1 MASFLGSV
9 GLNIAS
15 KASKESKR
23 DATQP
28 FIMFGY
34 DRQINFI
41 SMAIPG
47 IVLGFVVTM
56 NQSMY
61 KDESLL
67 LINPRNKD
75 GGLRYE
81 RWNEVPCLRQYCWN
95 HLTNVQPEQSHQLL
109 QFQYRNF
116 SINSNKYYQVYL
128 WYPYM
133 YK

>member
-23 DATQP
+23 DATQH

-56 NQSMY
+56 TQEFDFNQ
-61 KDESLL
+61 
-67 LINPRNKD
+67 
-75 GGLRYE
+75 
-81 RWNEVPCLRQYCWN
+81 
-95 HLTNVQPEQSHQLL
+95 
-109 QFQYRNF
+109 
-116 SINSNKYYQVYL
+116 
-128 WYPYM
+128 
-133 YK
+133 